1 MEKIEKDIEDK
12 VNIIAESASE
22 NPKKPPSKAGK
33 SDDNTP
39 IDTVDDIEVHTETDQ
54 PDKPKNAFHPKIH
67 TESDL
72 QHPINEKDS
81 LHNHPKVKTEERT
94 QRVEVL
100 GPVIE
105 LKKPSDDDKHTE
117 IDKDIVVTGKPKL
130 NGKVMIDTSFHYQHP
145 NKVHISEHNEKLT
158 GFSIDK
164 VAPVTNPSN
173 ATFGDMRLKT
183 TTHSRQHKA
192 YHDFSVAHK
201 VLNSNIEK
209 LRNVLKAIEDAP
221 ANNKVDD
228 QGSKVVKK
236 KSGRFGDIPGEK
248 LHLNKNQPSL
258 QFSGTQQ
265 ISNIPL
271 PPYLSPFP
279 PGYKVLKSQS
289 ATQTTVAKVPNAP
302 VTPQPAG
309 NAVSPNLQS
318 RTSPVQN
325 PAVVINPLQTVGA
338 KQVQPSDTNSIP
350 LRVNTAL
357 QQATAPGLH
366 VIQGN
371 RNLPNDNVSAQASTV
386 FDHLASEL
394 VDHDATSHATDH
406 AATNQI
412 VKSAN
417 DWMNKPHP
425 GNQSL
430 QETFKELS
438 PDESAKICK
447 FVLLFF
453 HLEYCKKSK
462 VTTVRVTLVSLKV
475 PDNLSFKN

>member
-1 MEKIEKDIEDK
+1 MN
-12 VNIIAESASE
+12 VIAESASE
-22 NPKKPPSKAGK
+22 NPKKPPSKAEK

-39 IDTVDDIEVHTETDQ
+39 IDTVDDIEIHTETDQ
-54 PDKPKNAFHPKIH
+54 PDKPKNTYRPKIH

-72 QHPINEKDS
+72 QHTVNGKDP
-81 LHNHPKVKTEERT
+81 LHKHLKVKTEERT

-105 LKKPSDDDKHTE
+105 LKKPSVDDKQTE

-130 NGKVMIDTSFHYQHP
+130 NGKVTIDTSFHYQHP
-145 NKVHISEHNEKLT
+145 NKVHISEHNGKIT
-158 GFSIDK
+158 GLSIDK
-164 VAPVTNPSN
+164 VAPVTNPLN
-173 ATFGDMRLKT
+173 ATFGNMRLKT

-221 ANNKVDD
+221 VNNKADE
-228 QGSKVVKK
+228 QGLKGVNKNS
-236 KSGRFGDIPGEK
+236 SRLGEIPGEK
-248 LHLNKNQPSL
+248 QHLNKNQPTL
-258 QFSGTQQ
+258 QLSGTSQ
-265 ISNIPL
+265 IGNIPL
-271 PPYLSPFP
+271 PPYLPPFP

-289 ATQTTVAKVPNAP
+289 STQTKVTKVPSAP
-302 VTPQPAG
+302 VSPQPAG
-309 NAVSPNLQS
+309 NAASPSLQS

-325 PAVVINPLQTVGA
+325 QAAAINPLQTAGA
-338 KQVQPSDTNSIP
+338 KQLQLPQSSSIH
-350 LRVNTAL
+350 LRANTAL

-371 RNLPNDNVSAQASTV
+371 GNLPNDNVSTQASSV
-386 FDHLASEL
+386 FEHLASEL
-394 VDHDATSHATDH
+394 VDHDAASHATAH
-406 AATNQI
+406 AATNQVI
-412 VKSAN
+412 KSAN

-425 GNQSL
+425 GNESL

-447 FVLLFF
+447 LVLLFF
-453 HLEYCKKSK
+453 HIEYCKKSK
-462 VTTVRVTLVSLKV
+462 VTTFRLTLLSFKVS
-475 PDNLSFKN
+475 DNLSFKNW

>member
-1 MEKIEKDIEDK
+1 M
-12 VNIIAESASE
+12 NIIAESASE
-22 NPKKPPSKAGK
+22 KPKKPPSKAEK

-39 IDTVDDIEVHTETDQ
+39 IDTVDDIEIHTETDQ
-54 PDKPKNAFHPKIH
+54 PDKPKNTYRPKIL

-72 QHPINEKDS
+72 QHTVNGKDP
-81 LHNHPKVKTEERT
+81 LHKHPKVKHEERT

-105 LKKPSDDDKHTE
+105 LKKPSDDDKQTE

-130 NGKVMIDTSFHYQHP
+130 NGKVTIDTSFHYQHP
-145 NKVHISEHNEKLT
+145 NKVHISERNGKIT
-158 GFSIDK
+158 GLSIDK

-173 ATFGDMRLKT
+173 ATFGNMPLKT

-221 ANNKVDD
+221 ANNKAHE
-228 QGSKVVKK
+228 QGLKGVNK
-236 KSGRFGDIPGEK
+236 KSSRLGEIPGEK
-248 LHLNKNQPSL
+248 QHLNKNQPTL
-258 QFSGTQQ
+258 QLSGTSQ
-265 ISNIPL
+265 IGNIPL
-271 PPYLSPFP
+271 PPYLPPFP

-289 ATQTTVAKVPNAP
+289 STQTTVTKVPSAP

-309 NAVSPNLQS
+309 NAASPNLQS
-318 RTSPVQN
+318 RTSPLQN
-325 PAVVINPLQTVGA
+325 QAAAINPLQTVGA
-338 KQVQPSDTNSIP
+338 KQLQLPQSSSIP
-350 LRVNTAL
+350 LRANTAL

-371 RNLPNDNVSAQASTV
+371 GNLPNDNVSTQPSSV
-386 FDHLASEL
+386 FEHLASEL
-394 VDHDATSHATDH
+394 VDHDASSHATSH
-406 AATNQI
+406 AATNQVI
-412 VKSAN
+412 KSAN

-425 GNQSL
+425 GNKSL

-447 FVLLFF
+447 LVLLFF
-453 HLEYCKKSK
+453 ILNTAKN
-462 VTTVRVTLVSLKV
+462 LK
-475 PDNLSFKN
+475 

>member
-1 MEKIEKDIEDK
+1 M
-12 VNIIAESASE
+12 NIIAESASE
-22 NPKKPPSKAGK
+22 NPKKLPSKAGK

-39 IDTVDDIEVHTETDQ
+39 IDTVDDIEIHTGTDQ
-54 PDKPKNAFHPKIH
+54 PDKPTNTFHPKIH

-72 QHPINEKDS
+72 QQTVNEKDP
-81 LHNHPKVKTEERT
+81 HHQHPKVKTEERT

-105 LKKPSDDDKHTE
+105 VKKPSDDDKQTE

-173 ATFGDMRLKT
+173 ATTSSMRLKT

-209 LRNVLKAIEDAP
+209 LRNVLKAIEDSP
-221 ANNKVDD
+221 ASNKVDE
-228 QGSKVVKK
+228 QGLKVVKK
-236 KSGRFGDIPGEK
+236 KSGRLGDIPGEK
-248 LHLNKNQPSL
+248 QHLNKNQPSL
-258 QFSGTQQ
+258 QMTGTQQ

-271 PPYLSPFP
+271 PPYLPPFP

-289 ATQTTVAKVPNAP
+289 STQTTVTKVPSAP

-309 NAVSPNLQS
+309 NAASPNRQS
-318 RTSPVQN
+318 RFSSVQN
-325 PAVVINPLQTVGA
+325 PAVVINPLQSVGA
-338 KQVQPSDTNSIP
+338 RQVQLPQTNTIP
-350 LRVNTAL
+350 LRANTGL
-357 QQATAPGLH
+357 RPATAPGLH

-371 RNLPNDNVSAQASTV
+371 GNLPNDNVSTQASSI

-394 VDHDATSHATDH
+394 VDHDAASHATDH
-406 AATNQI
+406 AATNQV

-425 GNQSL
+425 GNESL

-438 PDESAKICK
+438 PAESAKICK

-453 HLEYCKKSK
+453 HIGYCKKK
-462 VTTVRVTLVSLKV
+462 
-475 PDNLSFKN
+475 KN